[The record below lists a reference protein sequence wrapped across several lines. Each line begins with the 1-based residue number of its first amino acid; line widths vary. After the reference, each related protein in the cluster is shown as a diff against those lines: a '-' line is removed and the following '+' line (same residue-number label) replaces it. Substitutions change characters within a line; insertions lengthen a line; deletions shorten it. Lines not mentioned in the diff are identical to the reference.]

1 MKFRRYLPF
10 LATAL
15 GASFLANCK
24 TPSAFDIADT
34 NQDTSISQAEFERYL
49 LEALYSEA
57 DTDGDAKITFEEW
70 RVANP
75 DAQKSKFD
83 LPDSNGDGHVTP
95 AELKAYFDGTGGL
108 VDLFNQIDADGNGS
122 LDGAEVD
129 AFRAKMDVQAGS
141 TDLQNLSRAAKNK

>member
-1 MKFRRYLPF
+1 MKFRRNLPL

-15 GASFLANCK
+15 GVLFLANCK

-49 LEALYSEA
+49 LEAVYSEA

-83 LPDSNGDGHVTP
+83 LPDANGDGHVTP
-95 AELKAYFDGTGGL
+95 AELKTYFDGTGGL

-129 AFRAKMDVQAGS
+129 AFRAKMDAQAGS
-141 TDLQNLSRAAKNK
+141 TDLQNMSRAAKSK